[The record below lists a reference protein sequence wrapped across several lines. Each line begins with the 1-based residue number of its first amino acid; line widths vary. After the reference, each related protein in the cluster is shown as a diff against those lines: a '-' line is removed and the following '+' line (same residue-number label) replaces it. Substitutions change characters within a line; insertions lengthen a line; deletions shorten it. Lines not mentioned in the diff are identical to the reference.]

1 MIPLLEAI
9 ARVHGQL
16 RALDSETVGLAEAAG
31 RVLAAPVRAQLTQPP
46 FDASAMD
53 GYAVRSGDLGGN
65 PVTLP
70 LAGEAAAGHAFDQ
83 PIQPRTAVRISTG
96 APLPEGADQVV
107 IQENTDR
114 RGDRITLR
122 DAPSPMRH
130 VRPRGGDFET
140 GQTLLETGDGLT
152 PSRLALATASGASWL
167 DVVRQPRIGVL
178 ATGDELVPPGAPPGP
193 GQIINTNA
201 PAIMGL
207 LAQWGAIPVDMGIAR
222 DTPEAVRSALDA
234 ARDHDLLVT
243 IGGASVGDHDH
254 LRHVF
259 AEMGGTLHF
268 EKIALKPGKPT
279 WFGHLP
285 DLPVLGLPG
294 NPVSAL
300 VVAELVLRPAV
311 ETLLGER
318 PRPRLRRALLS
329 ADLPANG
336 ARETWIRGRFDPET
350 GGVRPAGS
358 QDSGMIS
365 ALARAEL
372 LIPRAIEAPRIAAGE
387 LIEILVLD

>member
-1 MIPLLEAI
+1 M
-9 ARVHGQL
+9 
-16 RALDSETVGLAEAAG
+16 
-31 RVLAAPVRAQLTQPP
+31 
-46 FDASAMD
+46 
-53 GYAVRSGDLGGN
+53 
-65 PVTLP
+65 
-70 LAGEAAAGHAFDQ
+70 
-83 PIQPRTAVRISTG
+83 
-96 APLPEGADQVV
+96 
-107 IQENTDR
+107 
-114 RGDRITLR
+114 
-122 DAPSPMRH
+122 
-130 VRPRGGDFET
+130 
-140 GQTLLETGDGLT
+140 
-152 PSRLALATASGASWL
+152 
-167 DVVRQPRIGVL
+167 
-178 ATGDELVPPGAPPGP
+178 
-193 GQIINTNA
+193 
-201 PAIMGL
+201 
-207 LAQWGAIPVDMGIAR
+207 
-222 DTPEAVRSALDA
+222 
-234 ARDHDLLVT
+234 T

-336 ARETWIRGRFDPET
+336 TRETWIRGRFDPET
-350 GGVRPAGS
+350 GGVRPASS

-372 LIPRAIEAPRIAAGE
+372 LIPRAIEAPRVAAGE